1 MFNWYDVLVHQERC
15 KDMMQEAG
23 QYRFMRQVLAGLTRR
38 ERFHCRALRWLGRRL
53 VAWGVRL
60 QERYGAVATARNLE
74 WCAVPQGSGR
84 Q

>member
-15 KDMMQEAG
+15 KDMMREAG

-60 QERYGAVATARNLE
+60 QERYGAVAAAPDFE
-74 WCAVPQGSGR
+74 WRPAPQCSVSR
-84 Q
+84 